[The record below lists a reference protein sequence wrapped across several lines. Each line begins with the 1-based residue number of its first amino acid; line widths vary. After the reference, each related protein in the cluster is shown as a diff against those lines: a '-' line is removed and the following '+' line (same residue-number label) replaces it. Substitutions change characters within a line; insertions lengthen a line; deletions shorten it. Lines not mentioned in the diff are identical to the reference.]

1 MSANMNP
8 NGIARGNATSTTA
21 SDIRK
26 PVKMIGRLLTIRT
39 GFEEQAQERV
49 GVPRLDPRLLLEVRF
64 ELIEGGDRHHVDDG
78 NAVNLMLGPVRKRIG
93 ARALHRAAGCR
104 KHDAIDLEAEEPP
117 RRSRFVERQ
126 AEGLPVLLDLGSVNV
141 RSMRSSPESI
151 VRRRSSVSYV
161 VPSGTVGQGPRAPRP
176 HLTGTPR

>member
-1 MSANMNP
+1 MNP
-8 NGIARGNATSTTA
+8 NGIARGERHEHDRERHQKAREDDRQA
-21 SDIRK
+21 AHDQDG
-26 PVKMIGRLLTIRT
+26 VQ
-39 GFEEQAQERV
+39 EQAQERV

-126 AEGLPVLLDLGSVNV
+126 AEGLPVLLDLGLGERALHEVLA
-141 RSMRSSPESI
+141 RKHRQAQI
-151 VRRRSSVSYV
+151 LRLVRRALGNR
-161 VPSGTVGQGPRAPRP
+161 QGKARER
-176 HLTGTPR
+176 LVRT